1 MNIKSGFEFVST
13 VGSEISPD
21 TRNEVLLA
29 LLRRAVSYIDELE
42 STAAEL
48 RVRVQDS
55 VDSIPTQAFRWALDA
70 FRASPDYWGSSR
82 INFIKEIRLHYN
94 LGLFEAKLVADAI
107 FYANH
112 VGY

>member
-55 VDSIPTQAFRWALDA
+55 VDSIPTQVFRWALDT
-70 FRASPDYWGSSR
+70 FRSDPEYWGVRR
-82 INFIKEIRLHYN
+82 IDFIKKIRMHYD
-94 LGLFEAKLVADAI
+94 LGLFEAKLVSDAV

-112 VGY
+112 VEY